1 MDCGSGFKKSETEE
15 GEFSEKDPSCRYGR
29 VRVISNNLLLFFKKN
44 IISSE
49 F

>member
-44 IISSE
+44 YY
-49 F
+49 FF